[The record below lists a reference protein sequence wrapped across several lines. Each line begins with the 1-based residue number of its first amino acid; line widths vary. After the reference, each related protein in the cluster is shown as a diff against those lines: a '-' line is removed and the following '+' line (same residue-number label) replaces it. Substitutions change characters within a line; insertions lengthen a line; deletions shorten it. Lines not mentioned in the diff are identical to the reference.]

1 MKPMPK
7 IASFILLIAL
17 AIAIGWWMSSSRIQ
31 PEPIAA
37 TPMPVP
43 STKRSSR
50 PQSLPKP
57 DDLPKIVQ
65 PYARTPMLNLADP
78 RWKEYE
84 AKRKLDPTSEW
95 RTPIEFYGKVIDETG
110 QPVLVLK
117 LNILGAEPLKNTV
130 VMELHIEP

>member
-43 STKRSSR
+43 STRRSSR